1 VAPRP
6 GATTV
11 LRSYELSEALMRKA
25 KKAKPQLDLAHDN
38 RSPAMRL
45 DLYQPRQL
53 DRGRAL
59 WVELLWLIAQLL
71 VLTSPISCNAL
82 RRFVLTLFG
91 AKIGH
96 KVTIKPGVRVKFPWR
111 LEIGNNCWIGEGVW
125 LDNLANIT
133 IGNHCCISQGAYL
146 CTGSH
151 NWRSIEFELIV
162 KPILLED
169 GVWLAARSTV
179 GPGVAAGQGAVLSL
193 GSVATQD
200 LAPYQIH
207 QGVPALPIKAREVIA
222 SNRAERSS

>member
-1 VAPRP
+1 MRDTKKTTP
-6 GATTV
+6 GFDRA
-11 LRSYELSEALMRKA
+11 SE
-25 KKAKPQLDLAHDN
+25 N

-59 WVELLWLIAQLL
+59 WVEILWLVAQLL
-71 VLTSPISCNAL
+71 VLSSPISSNAL
-82 RRFVLTLFG
+82 RCFVLALFG

-111 LEIGNNCWIGEGVW
+111 LDIGNNCWIGEGVW
-125 LDNLANIT
+125 LDNLANIN
-133 IGNHCCISQGAYL
+133 IGDHCCISQGAYL

-151 NWRSIEFELIV
+151 NWRSIDFELIV
-162 KPILLED
+162 KPIILED
-169 GVWLAARSTV
+169 GVWLAARTAV
-179 GPGVAAGQGAVLSL
+179 GPGVIAGRGAVLSL

-207 QGVPALPIKAREVIA
+207 QGVPALPIKARQLTE
-222 SNRAERSS
+222 SNGVARIS